1 MAYRGKANWI
11 APPAAF
17 VILRNGLALASVAAA
32 LGLMHI
38 FLYFHLPQ
46 PFTAFARCATA
57 VTFWYGDTKPGI
69 LAALLSMLVR
79 SHFFDPETN
88 IVPRVLYDVYLIII
102 VLLSLQGRL
111 LSSAVV
117 SFIAVGCSGW
127 QPDEGAW
134 LP

>member
-1 MAYRGKANWI
+1 MVYRGKANWI
-11 APPAAF
+11 ALPAAF

-32 LGLMHI
+32 LGLAHI
-38 FLYFHLPQ
+38 FLYFDLPQ
-46 PFTAFARCATA
+46 PFTAFALCAIA
-57 VTFWYGDTKPGI
+57 LAFWYGDTKPGI

-79 SHFFDPETN
+79 SHFFDSETN
-88 IVPRVLYDVYLIII
+88 IVPLVLYDLYLIII
-102 VLLSLQGRL
+102 VLLSLPGRF

-117 SFIAVGCSGW
+117 WFIAVGCSGW